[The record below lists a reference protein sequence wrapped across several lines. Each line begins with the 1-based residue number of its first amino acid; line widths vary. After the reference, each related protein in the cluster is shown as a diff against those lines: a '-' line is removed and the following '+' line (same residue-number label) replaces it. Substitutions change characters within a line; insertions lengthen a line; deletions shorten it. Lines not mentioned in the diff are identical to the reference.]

1 MHKRDVWYLLLLRS
15 GMINQQPQRR
25 NQYKSGPG
33 SVNLGHPFRIAIV
46 GAGPAGLSA
55 AARAAELDGAS
66 QRTAPSYVL
75 LEGFSAIAKTIQ
87 RYQKGK
93 KVMDEP
99 GFLDLRSDLQFAAG
113 PREQVLENWV
123 QGVGQLRLNIRFGA
137 EVVKVT
143 GSKGDFSI
151 RLADGTT
158 VTAEHVVLAIGVE
171 GNPRK
176 IGAPGEELAGVT
188 LVVERRVEGSPLGDV
203 TYVTRIDGGRVRYL
217 TGAAP
222 DADLVLLSDY
232 PTARALARGELNAQQ
247 AFAAGRLK
255 LRGSLD
261 TLVAHART
269 LGLDDVRATTS
280 FDD

>member
-1 MHKRDVWYLLLLRS
+1 VAR
-15 GMINQQPQRR
+15 
-25 NQYKSGPG
+25 
-33 SVNLGHPFRIAIV
+33 F
-46 GAGPAGLSA
+46 LSDDWI
-55 AARAAELDGAS
+55 AELDRAAAAS
-66 QRTAPSYVL
+66 QR
-75 LEGFSAIAKTIQ
+75 
-87 RYQKGK
+87 
-93 KVMDEP
+93 
-99 GFLDLRSDLQFAAG
+99 
-113 PREQVLENWV
+113 
-123 QGVGQLRLNIRFGA
+123 
-137 EVVKVT
+137 
-143 GSKGDFSI
+143 
-151 RLADGTT
+151 LA
-158 VTAEHVVLAIGVE
+158 
-171 GNPRK
+171 
-176 IGAPGEELAGVT
+176 EELADVT

-269 LGLDDVRATTS
+269 LAAAGAGLDDVRAATS